1 MNNSGYIIIHF
12 FNHYLLPSR
21 RKRSY
26 GFITCKKKDHLICN
40 VMLSSFAT
48 ATSSSSSSS
57 AYETSPAWWKFNFTT
72 TSCATLA
79 AAFFPS
85 SAPLSSSSSSTSSDV
100 VENRTTNI
108 DRHYQ
113 SLPNGFTHDND
124 DSLRILLFAESFPS
138 FTSGITRRFKEII
151 RRLAKRKHYIHV
163 ITGCKNASL
172 WLEGNDYLQEY
183 VTFSILPSTDFTNK
197 IDCACPFLFP
207 NTAIYFSIRRFSPD
221 VIHIVEQTPAAMLCG
236 AFAKSLNIPIVWS
249 SHTNIDFY
257 LSTYI
262 RSYAVKMTRCIYQYI
277 RLKHLIYSSIN
288 LTVSQDFA
296 DYMEHTGI
304 PRPVLVWKTG
314 VDSELFHPRRR
325 SSSMRYRMFGTLN
338 NFTYEQMDSITL
350 FLCVGRISP
359 EKNFEFLSLLLERI
373 PSETFLCIIGDGPY
387 RHILE
392 PLFPIDR
399 VYFFGYLGGEELASA
414 YASADYFIYAS
425 VSETFGQVYLEA
437 MASGT
442 PVIAAEGGQLK
453 EFFINSEHGYLWE
466 PDNIESAEQ
475 AIYLAM
481 KNRDY
486 LSIKARQQA
495 LKHSWDSAADQL
507 NNVYYNA
514 IKKTTQHKETNIIII
529 LFRLFYYGFHWL
541 ICMLLALFLMAPF
554 VKVSS
559 PKSTMTQNN
568 NFCRK
573 KQQMYMTAKKCFSSR

>member
-1 MNNSGYIIIHF
+1 
-12 FNHYLLPSR
+12 
-21 RKRSY
+21 
-26 GFITCKKKDHLICN
+26 
-40 VMLSSFAT
+40 
-48 ATSSSSSSS
+48 
-57 AYETSPAWWKFNFTT
+57 
-72 TSCATLA
+72 
-79 AAFFPS
+79 
-85 SAPLSSSSSSTSSDV
+85 
-100 VENRTTNI
+100 
-108 DRHYQ
+108 
-113 SLPNGFTHDND
+113 
-124 DSLRILLFAESFPS
+124 
-138 FTSGITRRFKEII
+138 
-151 RRLAKRKHYIHV
+151 
-163 ITGCKNASL
+163 
-172 WLEGNDYLQEY
+172 
-183 VTFSILPSTDFTNK
+183 
-197 IDCACPFLFP
+197 
-207 NTAIYFSIRRFSPD
+207 
-221 VIHIVEQTPAAMLCG
+221 MLCG

-262 RSYAVKMTRCIYQYI
+262 RCHAVKMTRRIYQFI

-314 VDSELFHPRRR
+314 VDSELFNPTRR
-325 SSSMRYRMFGTLN
+325 SLAMRYRMFGPLN
-338 NFTYEQMDSITL
+338 NFTYEQMNSITL

-359 EKNFEFLSLLLERI
+359 EKNFEFLSLVLERI
-373 PSETFLCIIGDGPY
+373 PDKTFLCIVGDGPY
-387 RHILE
+387 RHALE

-466 PDNIESAEQ
+466 PDNLDSAEE
-475 AIYLAM
+475 AVCLAM

-507 NNVYYNA
+507 NSVYYDARN
-514 IKKTTQHKETNIIII
+514 KTEITKETNLLIIF
-529 LFRLFYYGFHWL
+529 FRVIYYGFIWC
-541 ICMLLALFLMAPF
+541 ICILLALLLMAPF

-559 PKSTMTQNN
+559 PRSSPTQNN
-568 NFCRK
+568 NSSRI
-573 KQQMYMTAKKCFSSR
+573 KQSNHSTKKCLSSR

>member
-1 MNNSGYIIIHF
+1 
-12 FNHYLLPSR
+12 
-21 RKRSY
+21 
-26 GFITCKKKDHLICN
+26 
-40 VMLSSFAT
+40 ML
-48 ATSSSSSSS
+48 
-57 AYETSPAWWKFNFTT
+57 
-72 TSCATLA
+72 
-79 AAFFPS
+79 
-85 SAPLSSSSSSTSSDV
+85 SSSSTSYETQPTWWKSNFTTTFCAALSTAFVPSSNPLSQDISSSPLTIASNN
-100 VENRTTNI
+100 VEKRTNNI
-108 DRHYQ
+108 DHHYQ
-113 SLPNGFTHDND
+113 SHTNGFIHDND
-124 DSLRILLFAESFPS
+124 DPLRILFFAESFPS

-151 RRLAKRKHYIHV
+151 RRLAKRKHHIHV
-163 ITGCKNASL
+163 ITGCKNALL
-172 WLEGNDYLQEY
+172 WLEGNDCLQAY

-207 NTAIYFSIRRFSPD
+207 NPAIYFSIRNFSPD

-262 RSYAVKMTRCIYQYI
+262 RQNCVNLTRRVYKFI
-277 RLKHLIYSSIN
+277 RLKHLLYSSIN

-314 VDSELFHPRRR
+314 VDSELFNPIRR
-325 SSSMRYRMFGTLN
+325 SSLMRYRMFGTLN
-338 NFTYEQMDSITL
+338 NFTHQQMDSITL

-359 EKNFEFLSLLLERI
+359 EKNFQFLSHVLERI
-373 PSETFLCIIGDGPY
+373 PDQTFLCIIGDGPY
-387 RHILE
+387 RHTLE
-392 PLFPIDR
+392 PLFPVDR
-399 VYFFGYLGGEELASA
+399 VNFFGYLGGEELASA

-442 PVIAAEGGQLK
+442 PVVAAEGGQLK

-466 PDNIESAEQ
+466 PDNIDSAEQ
-475 AIYLAM
+475 AVRLAM

-507 NNVYYNA
+507 NTVYYDA
-514 IKKTTQHKETNIIII
+514 IKKDDKENETNLLII
-529 LFRLFYYGFHWL
+529 LCRLFYYGLNWF
-541 ICMLLALFLMAPF
+541 ICILLALLLMAPF

-559 PKSTMTQNN
+559 PTSTTTQNINSCRNKQRIKSTKTS
-568 NFCRK
+568 
-573 KQQMYMTAKKCFSSR
+573 FSS

>member
-1 MNNSGYIIIHF
+1 
-12 FNHYLLPSR
+12 
-21 RKRSY
+21 
-26 GFITCKKKDHLICN
+26 
-40 VMLSSFAT
+40 MLSSFAT
-48 ATSSSSSSS
+48 ATSSSPSSP
-57 AYETSPAWWKFNFTT
+57 YEPSPAWWKFNFTT

-79 AAFFPS
+79 AAYFPS
-85 SAPLSSSSSSTSSDV
+85 SAPLAQNISPSSSASTSSDV
-100 VENRTTNI
+100 VENRTNNI

-113 SLPNGFTHDND
+113 SFSNGFIHDND
-124 DSLRILLFAESFPS
+124 DPLRILLFAESFPS

-262 RSYAVKMTRCIYQYI
+262 RSYAVKMARRIYQYI

-338 NFTYEQMDSITL
+338 NFTHEQMDSITL

-373 PSETFLCIIGDGPY
+373 SSETFLCIIGDGPY
-387 RHILE
+387 RHTLE

-399 VYFFGYLGGEELASA
+399 VFFFGYLGGEELASA

-466 PDNIESAEQ
+466 PDNIESAEK
-475 AIYLAM
+475 AVRLAM

-486 LSIKARQQA
+486 LSIKTRQQA

-507 NNVYYNA
+507 NNVYYDA
-514 IKKTTQHKETNIIII
+514 IKKNTKHNETNIIII
-529 LFRLFYYGFHWL
+529 IFRLFYYGFHWF
-541 ICMLLALFLMAPF
+541 ICILLALFLMAPF

-559 PKSTMTQNN
+559 PKSSVTQNY

-573 KQQMYMTAKKCFSSR
+573 KQQMYSTKKCFSS